1 MDLRIYGEL
10 WAHISN
16 PHRNA
21 NCKCQGLRPRPTH
34 SGHSPRKGRTES
46 LTRKTVHQTQV
57 PAACLYL
64 SSVLCHTGRFCLAFL
79 QGCALL
85 EGRSHQLLAERRQER
100 HEEHLCGGR
109 FEHSQPQSSNPQEQ
123 FLQLAFLLLQHYAA
137 SAVSTARKSFLPAEA
152 FRFQPCPAPLHGR
165 AGSIPTTTDGVL
177 ISQTPAGSRS
187 TAQYAHVPPENRKR
201 LLGQPKHKLID
212 SSLLTAP
219 SCTPNGCSL
228 DPPLQHCTRPEG
240 ILKIHSST
248 LHDRGLKKLT
258 SVWHEGPSV
267 PVASLC
273 ALEGAVGSLAA
284 CWLLLPTAGNRAAPL
299 LKRERKKRWW
309 ERAAKAC
316 REVPDRARKGISE
329 C

>member
-1 MDLRIYGEL
+1 MDHRISAEL
-10 WAHISN
+10 WVHISN
-16 PHRNA
+16 QHRNA
-21 NCKCQGLRPRPTH
+21 NCTCQGLRPQPTH
-34 SGHSPRKGRTES
+34 NGHSPRKGRTES
-46 LTRKTVHQTQV
+46 LTRETVHQTQV
-57 PAACLYL
+57 PAVCLYL
-64 SSVLCHTGRFCLAFL
+64 SWVLCHTGRFCLAFL

-152 FRFQPCPAPLHGR
+152 LRFQPCPAPLHGR

-228 DPPLQHCTRPEG
+228 DIPC
-240 ILKIHSST
+240 S
-248 LHDRGLKKLT
+248 
-258 SVWHEGPSV
+258 
-267 PVASLC
+267 
-273 ALEGAVGSLAA
+273 
-284 CWLLLPTAGNRAAPL
+284 AAPAQ
-299 LKRERKKRWW
+299 KEYSKFIPPHFTT
-309 ERAAKAC
+309 E
-316 REVPDRARKGISE
+316 G
-329 C
+329 

>member
-79 QGCALL
+79 KGCALL

-109 FEHSQPQSSNPQEQ
+109 FEHSQPQTSGLQEQ
-123 FLQLAFLLLQHYAA
+123 FLHSLSAATTLCRFCSQHSSQELLTCGGFAFPALP
-137 SAVSTARKSFLPAEA
+137 STTPRTRRLRPYNNRWCVDFTDTSRQQKYCPVCPRPPRKQKDATWTA
-152 FRFQPCPAPLHGR
+152 Q
-165 AGSIPTTTDGVL
+165 
-177 ISQTPAGSRS
+177 SQT
-187 TAQYAHVPPENRKR
+187 
-201 LLGQPKHKLID
+201 D
-212 SSLLTAP
+212 
-219 SCTPNGCSL
+219 
-228 DPPLQHCTRPEG
+228 
-240 ILKIHSST
+240 
-248 LHDRGLKKLT
+248 
-258 SVWHEGPSV
+258 
-267 PVASLC
+267 
-273 ALEGAVGSLAA
+273 
-284 CWLLLPTAGNRAAPL
+284 
-299 LKRERKKRWW
+299 
-309 ERAAKAC
+309 
-316 REVPDRARKGISE
+316 
-329 C
+329 